1 MSDNRAEDLDIS
13 KVANIDKIIHEPGR
27 LAILVYL
34 SMVEF
39 ADFLFITN
47 ITGLTKGNLSAH
59 MSKLEKVGYIE
70 IIKEF
75 IEKKPHTVLR
85 ITPQGQKALDEYR
98 KQMSKIM

>member
-1 MSDNRAEDLDIS
+1 MSIRRAKDLDIS
-13 KVANIDKIIHEPGR
+13 EVTKINKIIHEPGR

-39 ADFLFITN
+39 ADFLFIKN

-59 MSKLEKVGYIE
+59 MSKLENAGYIE

-75 IEKKPHTVLR
+75 VEKKPHTVLR
-85 ITPQGQKALDEYR
+85 ITPKGQRALDEYR
-98 KQMSKIM
+98 KQMSRII